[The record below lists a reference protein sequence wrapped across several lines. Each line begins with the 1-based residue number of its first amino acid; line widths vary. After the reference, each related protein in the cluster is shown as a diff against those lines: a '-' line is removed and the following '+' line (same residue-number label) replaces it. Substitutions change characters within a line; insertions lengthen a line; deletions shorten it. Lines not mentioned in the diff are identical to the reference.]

1 MHTLD
6 DSPVV
11 WDRTLAANDGADSCH
26 SSRFLCVFGSAAV
39 LDRETG
45 LVWQRTP
52 PSGTEAW
59 TAAINDCMNAPVAG
73 RYGWRIPRIEEF
85 QSLQTLPAGHP
96 FTNLQPSSQ
105 YYWSSTTYPDNSVAA
120 YVAGFG
126 AGEAS
131 PVNTGGKTASN
142 EHVWC
147 VRGGA
152 GLDGQ

>member
-1 MHTLD
+1 
-6 DSPVV
+6 
-11 WDRTLAANDGADSCH
+11 
-26 SSRFLCVFGSAAV
+26 
-39 LDRETG
+39 
-45 LVWQRTP
+45 
-52 PSGTEAW
+52 
-59 TAAINDCMNAPVAG
+59 MNAPVAG

-105 YYWSSTTYPDNSVAA
+105 YYWSSTTSSDNSVGA

-131 PVNTGGKTASN
+131 PVTTGGKTASI

-147 VRGGA
+147 VRGSA